1 MQLFTVI
8 LVNTLGIINNNI
20 IFAVF
25 IHLDNFIN
33 IQFVNFPYNFWCKN
47 VLM

>member
-20 IFAVF
+20 IFAAF

-33 IQFVNFPYNFWCKN
+33 IQLLIFHTTFDVK
-47 VLM
+47 MS